1 MSNISGKCISSLF
14 GSGFASSTSSGS
26 NSFNKSRRG
35 ISSSN
40 SCNKFIEQL
49 QNPLAKQREFLLN
62 CRIKEILIGIEPIG
76 TKFGHALSYYGKGL
90 RLRLP
95 TYLGGGSFVYH
106 LSCLLNIERMFYSD
120 LTVILEFGAYHGS
133 EPGYKN
139 YIHYVYDTFNEG
151 GLRFSKMTES
161 DYRAKVINDK
171 KGALI
176 LENLTID
183 NKMTLKE
190 LIDKCKN
197 NSSWKANDYNLASH
211 NCQDFIAKVIEILN
225 VKRTDKDETKYSH
238 MTGKLFIPPVILNAL
253 EKNDTP
259 TIIRVTEQIPVINI
273 AAELA
278 AKIYSKFKKK

>member
-106 LSCLLNIERMFYSD
+106 LSCLLNI
-120 LTVILEFGAYHGS
+120 
-133 EPGYKN
+133 
-139 YIHYVYDTFNEG
+139 
-151 GLRFSKMTES
+151 
-161 DYRAKVINDK
+161 
-171 KGALI
+171 
-176 LENLTID
+176 
-183 NKMTLKE
+183 
-190 LIDKCKN
+190 IDKCKN

-238 MTGKLFIPPVILNAL
+238 MSGKLCIPPVILNAL

-278 AKIYSKFKKK
+278 AKIYSKIKKK